1 MTTTETLA
9 VVMVAKFHR
18 EAPPYL
24 VRWLAAEYESTVSPG
39 QARMYTRAT
48 DLRPGVL

>member
-1 MTTTETLA
+1 MTTTETPA

-24 VRWLAAEYESTVSPG
+24 VRWLAGEYEPTVSPG
-39 QARMYTRAT
+39 AGAHVHK
-48 DLRPGVL
+48 GH